1 MRLGAAGSWGQRAAG
16 GGVRRLAAASAA
28 VCGEWKGWLEVSNK
42 RNDAVTHLRDL
53 FIMNMAPRGW

>member
-1 MRLGAAGSWGQRAAG
+1 M
-16 GGVRRLAAASAA
+16 RRLAAASAA